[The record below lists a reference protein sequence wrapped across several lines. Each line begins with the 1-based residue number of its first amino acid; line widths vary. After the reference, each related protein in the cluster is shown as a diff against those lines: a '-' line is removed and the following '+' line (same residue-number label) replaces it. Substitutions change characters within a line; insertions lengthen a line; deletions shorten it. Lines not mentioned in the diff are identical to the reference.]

1 MLKRKLKKSTLNY
14 LKYIKINN
22 IIYKKMKLI
31 FLLCLISLNFI
42 NCVLPFFNIIP
53 TKNELSNE
61 NKTTY
66 VYGHTNPDTDT
77 ICSAIVL
84 AYYLNQ
90 TQPNKSS
97 IPGRLGEINKETRFV
112 LSEFGQEIPVLIKDP
127 TDADE
132 VILVDH
138 NNPSQ
143 SLDFNKANIVGLIDH
158 HAITG
163 FYTNEPINIITK
175 PIGSTCTILYQLF
188 KSNNIEIPEKIA
200 GLIVSAIISDT
211 LLFRSAVTTSEDEN
225 AVISLSNY
233 YKFDYQ
239 TLGREILIRGT
250 DVSDLNEEQII
261 NLDAKSYTVN
271 GYKIQIAV
279 LNSVNIDS
287 FLQKRKEKIL
297 IEMNKYVSDKK
308 KQLFVF
314 VIIDIFNIKSTALVV
329 GKYSNVVEKAFNVT
343 LVDNQASLGPI
354 TSRKKEIY
362 PPIAE
367 QFELLPKYEE
377 EEKKGVST
385 FIKLNGLLFISLLLL
400 LV

>member
-1 MLKRKLKKSTLNY
+1 
-14 LKYIKINN
+14 
-22 IIYKKMKLI
+22 MKFI
-31 FLLCLISLNFI
+31 FLLCLVSLSYI
-42 NCVLPFFNIIP
+42 NSVLPFFNIIP
-53 TKNELSNE
+53 KKIGLSDE
-61 NKTTY
+61 KKTTY
-66 VYGHTNPDTDT
+66 IYGHTNPDTDT

-90 TQPNKSS
+90 TEPNKNS
-97 IPGRLGEINKETRFV
+97 IPGRLGELNKETKFV
-112 LSEFGQEIPVLIKDP
+112 LEKFEQEIPVLIKDP

-200 GLIVSAIISDT
+200 GLMVSAIISDT
-211 LLFRSAVTTSEDEN
+211 LLFKSAVTTSEDED
-225 AVISLSNY
+225 AVKSLSDY
-233 YKFDYQ
+233 YKFNYM
-239 TLGREILIRGT
+239 TLGRELLTRGT
-250 DVSDLNEEQII
+250 DVSDLTEEQII
-261 NLDAKSYTVN
+261 NLDSKSYTVN

-279 LNSVNIDS
+279 LNSVDIDS
-287 FLQKRKEKIL
+287 FLKGRKEKIL
-297 IEMNKYVSDKK
+297 IEMNKYASDKK
-308 KQLFVF
+308 KQLFAF

-329 GKYSNVVEKAFNVT
+329 GKYTNVFEKAFNVT
-343 LVDNQASLGPI
+343 LVDNQASLGAI

-377 EEKKGVST
+377 EEKKSVST
-385 FIKLNGLLFISLLLL
+385 FIKLNGLLFMSLIL

>member
-1 MLKRKLKKSTLNY
+1 
-14 LKYIKINN
+14 
-22 IIYKKMKLI
+22 MKFI
-31 FLLCLISLNFI
+31 FLLCLVSLSYI
-42 NCVLPFFNIIP
+42 NSVLPFFNIIP
-53 TKNELSNE
+53 KKIGLSDE
-61 NKTTY
+61 KKTTY
-66 VYGHTNPDTDT
+66 IYGHTNPDTDT

-90 TQPNKSS
+90 TEPNKNS
-97 IPGRLGEINKETRFV
+97 IPSRLGELNKETKFV
-112 LSEFGQEIPVLIKDP
+112 LEKFEQEIPVLIKDP

-200 GLIVSAIISDT
+200 GLMVSAIISDT
-211 LLFRSAVTTSEDEN
+211 LLFKSAVTTSEDED
-225 AVISLSNY
+225 AVKSLSAY
-233 YKFDYQ
+233 YKFNYI
-239 TLGREILIRGT
+239 TLGRELLTRGT
-250 DVSDLNEEQII
+250 DVSDLTEEQII
-261 NLDAKSYTVN
+261 NLDSKSYTVN

-279 LNSVNIDS
+279 LNSVDIDS
-287 FLQKRKEKIL
+287 FLKGRKEKIL
-297 IEMNKYVSDKK
+297 IEMNKYASDKK
-308 KQLFVF
+308 KQLFAF

-329 GKYSNVVEKAFNVT
+329 GKYTNVFEKAFNVT
-343 LVDNQASLGPI
+343 LVDNQASLGAI

-377 EEKKGVST
+377 EEKKSVST
-385 FIKLNGLLFISLLLL
+385 FIKLNGLLFMSLIL

>member
-1 MLKRKLKKSTLNY
+1 
-14 LKYIKINN
+14 
-22 IIYKKMKLI
+22 MKFI
-31 FLLCLISLNFI
+31 FLLCLVSLSYI
-42 NCVLPFFNIIP
+42 NSVLPFFNIIP
-53 TKNELSNE
+53 KKIGLSDE
-61 NKTTY
+61 KKTTY
-66 VYGHTNPDTDT
+66 IYGHTNPDTDT

-90 TQPNKSS
+90 TEPNKNS
-97 IPGRLGEINKETRFV
+97 IPSRLGELNKETKFV
-112 LSEFGQEIPVLIKDP
+112 LEKFEQEIPVLIKDP

-200 GLIVSAIISDT
+200 GLMVSAIISDT
-211 LLFRSAVTTSEDEN
+211 LLFKSAVTTSEDED
-225 AVISLSNY
+225 AVKSLSDY
-233 YKFDYQ
+233 YKFNYI
-239 TLGREILIRGT
+239 TLGRELLTRGT
-250 DVSDLNEEQII
+250 DVSDLTEEQII
-261 NLDAKSYTVN
+261 NLDSKSYTVN

-279 LNSVNIDS
+279 LNSVDIDS
-287 FLQKRKEKIL
+287 FLKGRKEKIL

-308 KQLFVF
+308 KQLFAF

-329 GKYSNVVEKAFNVT
+329 GKYTNVFEKAFNVT
-343 LVDNQASLGPI
+343 LVDNQASLGAI

-377 EEKKGVST
+377 EEKKSVST
-385 FIKLNGLLFISLLLL
+385 FIKLNGLLFMSLIL

>member
-1 MLKRKLKKSTLNY
+1 
-14 LKYIKINN
+14 
-22 IIYKKMKLI
+22 MKFI
-31 FLLCLISLNFI
+31 FLLCLVSLSYI
-42 NCVLPFFNIIP
+42 NSVLPFFNIIP
-53 TKNELSNE
+53 KKIGLSDE
-61 NKTTY
+61 KKTTY
-66 VYGHTNPDTDT
+66 IYGHTNPDTDT

-90 TQPNKSS
+90 TEPNKNS
-97 IPGRLGEINKETRFV
+97 IPSRLGELNKETKFV
-112 LSEFGQEIPVLIKDP
+112 LEKFEQEIPVLIKDP

-158 HAITG
+158 HAITR

-200 GLIVSAIISDT
+200 GLMVSAIISDT
-211 LLFRSAVTTSEDEN
+211 LLFKSAVTTSEDED
-225 AVISLSNY
+225 AVKSLSDY
-233 YKFDYQ
+233 YKFNYM
-239 TLGREILIRGT
+239 TLGRELLTRGT
-250 DVSDLNEEQII
+250 DVSDLTEEQII
-261 NLDAKSYTVN
+261 NLDSKSYTVN

-279 LNSVNIDS
+279 LNSVDIDS
-287 FLQKRKEKIL
+287 FLKGRKEKIL

-308 KQLFVF
+308 KQLFAF

-329 GKYSNVVEKAFNVT
+329 GKYTNVFEKAFNVT
-343 LVDNQASLGPI
+343 LVDNQASLGAI

-377 EEKKGVST
+377 EEKKSVST
-385 FIKLNGLLFISLLLL
+385 FIKLNGLLFMSLIL

>member
-1 MLKRKLKKSTLNY
+1 
-14 LKYIKINN
+14 
-22 IIYKKMKLI
+22 MKFI
-31 FLLCLISLNFI
+31 FLLCLVSLSYI
-42 NCVLPFFNIIP
+42 NSVLPFFNIIP
-53 TKNELSNE
+53 KKIGLSNE
-61 NKTTY
+61 KKTTY
-66 VYGHTNPDTDT
+66 IYGHTNPDTDT

-90 TQPNKSS
+90 TEPNKNS
-97 IPGRLGEINKETRFV
+97 IPGRLGELNKETKFV
-112 LSEFGQEIPVLIKDP
+112 LEKFEQEIPVLIKDP

-200 GLIVSAIISDT
+200 GLMVSAIISDT
-211 LLFRSAVTTSEDEN
+211 LLFKSAVTTSEDED
-225 AVISLSNY
+225 AVKSLSDY
-233 YKFDYQ
+233 YKFNYM
-239 TLGREILIRGT
+239 TLGRELLTRGT
-250 DVSDLNEEQII
+250 DVSDLTEEQII
-261 NLDAKSYTVN
+261 NLDSKSYTVN

-279 LNSVNIDS
+279 LNSVDIDS
-287 FLQKRKEKIL
+287 FLKGRKEKIL
-297 IEMNKYVSDKK
+297 IEMNKYASDKK
-308 KQLFVF
+308 KQLFAF

-329 GKYSNVVEKAFNVT
+329 GKYTNVFEKAFNVT
-343 LVDNQASLGPI
+343 LVDNQASLGAI

-377 EEKKGVST
+377 EEKKSVST
-385 FIKLNGLLFISLLLL
+385 FIKLNGLLFMSLIL

>member
-1 MLKRKLKKSTLNY
+1 
-14 LKYIKINN
+14 
-22 IIYKKMKLI
+22 MKFI
-31 FLLCLISLNFI
+31 FLLCLVSLSYI
-42 NCVLPFFNIIP
+42 NSVLPFFNIIP
-53 TKNELSNE
+53 KKIGLSDE
-61 NKTTY
+61 KKTTY
-66 VYGHTNPDTDT
+66 IYGHTNPDTDT

-90 TQPNKSS
+90 TEPNKNS
-97 IPGRLGEINKETRFV
+97 IPGRLGELNKETKFV
-112 LSEFGQEIPVLIKDP
+112 LEKFEQEIPVLIKDP

-200 GLIVSAIISDT
+200 GLMVSAIISDT
-211 LLFRSAVTTSEDEN
+211 LLFKSAVTTSEDED
-225 AVISLSNY
+225 AVKSLSDY
-233 YKFDYQ
+233 YKFNYI
-239 TLGREILIRGT
+239 TLGRELLTRGT
-250 DVSDLNEEQII
+250 DVSDLTEEQII
-261 NLDAKSYTVN
+261 NLDSKSYTVN

-279 LNSVNIDS
+279 LNSVDIDS
-287 FLQKRKEKIL
+287 FLKGRKEKIL

-308 KQLFVF
+308 KQLFAF

-329 GKYSNVVEKAFNVT
+329 GKYTNVFEKAFNVT
-343 LVDNQASLGPI
+343 LVDNQASLGAI

-377 EEKKGVST
+377 DEKKGVST
-385 FIKLNGLLFISLLLL
+385 FIKLNGLLFMSLIL

>member
-1 MLKRKLKKSTLNY
+1 
-14 LKYIKINN
+14 
-22 IIYKKMKLI
+22 MKFI
-31 FLLCLISLNFI
+31 FLLCLVSLSYI
-42 NCVLPFFNIIP
+42 NSVLPFFNIIP
-53 TKNELSNE
+53 KKIGLSDE
-61 NKTTY
+61 KKTTY
-66 VYGHTNPDTDT
+66 IYGHTNPDTDT

-90 TQPNKSS
+90 TEPNKNS
-97 IPGRLGEINKETRFV
+97 IPGRLGELNKETKFV
-112 LSEFGQEIPVLIKDP
+112 LEKFEQEIPVLIKDP

-200 GLIVSAIISDT
+200 GLMVSAIISDT
-211 LLFRSAVTTSEDEN
+211 LLFKSAVTTSEDED
-225 AVISLSNY
+225 AVKSLSDY
-233 YKFDYQ
+233 YKFNYM
-239 TLGREILIRGT
+239 TLGRELLTRGT
-250 DVSDLNEEQII
+250 DVSDLTEEQII
-261 NLDAKSYTVN
+261 NLDSKSYTVN

-279 LNSVNIDS
+279 LNSVDIDS
-287 FLQKRKEKIL
+287 FLKGRKEKIL
-297 IEMNKYVSDKK
+297 IEMNKYASDKK
-308 KQLFVF
+308 KQLFAF

-329 GKYSNVVEKAFNVT
+329 GKYTNVFEKAFNVT
-343 LVDNQASLGPI
+343 LVDNQASLGAI

>member
-1 MLKRKLKKSTLNY
+1 
-14 LKYIKINN
+14 
-22 IIYKKMKLI
+22 MKFI
-31 FLLCLISLNFI
+31 FLLCLVSLSYI
-42 NCVLPFFNIIP
+42 NSVLPFFNIIP
-53 TKNELSNE
+53 KKIGLSDE
-61 NKTTY
+61 KKTTY
-66 VYGHTNPDTDT
+66 IYGHTNPDTDT

-90 TQPNKSS
+90 TEPNKNS
-97 IPGRLGEINKETRFV
+97 IPSRLGELNKETKFV
-112 LSEFGQEIPVLIKDP
+112 LEKFEQEIPVLIKDP

-200 GLIVSAIISDT
+200 GLMVSAIISDT
-211 LLFRSAVTTSEDEN
+211 LLFKSAVTTSEDED
-225 AVISLSNY
+225 AVKSLSDY
-233 YKFDYQ
+233 YKFNYM
-239 TLGREILIRGT
+239 TLGRELLTRGT
-250 DVSDLNEEQII
+250 DVSDLTEEQII
-261 NLDAKSYTVN
+261 NLDSKSYTVN

-279 LNSVNIDS
+279 LNSVDIDS
-287 FLQKRKEKIL
+287 FLKGRKEKIL
-297 IEMNKYVSDKK
+297 IEMNKYASDKK
-308 KQLFVF
+308 KQLFAF

-329 GKYSNVVEKAFNVT
+329 GKYTNVFEKAFNVT
-343 LVDNQASLGPI
+343 LVDNQASLGAI

-377 EEKKGVST
+377 KEKKSVST
-385 FIKLNGLLFISLLLL
+385 FIKLNGLLFMSLIL